1 MKHPC
6 PFHSMYLW
14 SSGKG
19 WKSIHVWVG
28 VLDMG
33 QCGQVCGMGKLPSA
47 TLYTQPH
54 AFSPLPRPPL
64 LSKHFIY
71 SLILKAKNLC
81 KQYGQNVLM
90 NFNSYI
96 NNRWQNTKLVSLAVV
111 MDNLHLYGSPPSL
124 SHFFPFFSSLLPSF
138 FRTRRVLGCPQAPE

>member
-1 MKHPC
+1 MFISFYALQEKAEKASL
-6 PFHSMYLW
+6 FR
-14 SSGKG
+14 
-19 WKSIHVWVG
+19 VG
-28 VLDMG
+28 VLDMV
-33 QCGQVCGMGKLPSA
+33 QCGRVRGIGKLPSA

-54 AFSPLPRPPL
+54 AFFPLLHPPL

-71 SLILKAKNLC
+71 SLILKAKNLS
-81 KQYGQNVLM
+81 KQYVQNVLM

-124 SHFFPFFSSLLPSF
+124 SHFFPFFSALLPSF
-138 FRTRRVLGCPQAPE
+138 FRTRSVPGCPQAPE